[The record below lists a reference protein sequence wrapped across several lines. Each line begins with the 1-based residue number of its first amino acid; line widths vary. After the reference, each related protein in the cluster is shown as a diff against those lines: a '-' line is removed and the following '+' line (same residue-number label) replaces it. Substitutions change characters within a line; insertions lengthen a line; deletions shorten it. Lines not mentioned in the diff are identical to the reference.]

1 MGGNESL
8 LLLENTGGAAPALA
22 IAERLRAAV
31 SLPYDVAGQRFQLS
45 ASIGLALSPRHGRT
59 AEALVRSATA
69 AMSAI
74 KRRRGGGVELPTL
87 YAVAAASAP
96 GSIDPERGVEGKWVT
111 VAVNA

>member
-59 AEALVRSATA
+59 AEDLVRSATA

-74 KRRRGGGVELPTL
+74 KRRGGDGVELPTMI
-87 YAVAAASAP
+87 AVTDAS
-96 GSIDPERGVEGKWVT
+96 ERVRMEAEQIGRAHV
-111 VAVNA
+111 